1 MKVLL
6 EIEDDKAPALL
17 EVLKG
22 LKYVKT
28 KKIKKSKKEAVLE
41 GLKEA
46 IEEVKLAKE
55 GKIKLKS
62 AKELLDEL

>member
-1 MKVLL
+1 MKLL
-6 EIEDDKAPALL
+6 VEVPDEKAKSFL
-17 EVLKG
+17 EMLKK
-22 LKYVKT
+22 LSYVKT
-28 KKIKKSKKEAVLE
+28 EKLNRKDEEFYE

-46 IEEVKLAKE
+46 VEEVNLAKQ

>member
-1 MKVLL
+1 MKLL
-6 EIEDDKAPALL
+6 VEVPDEKAKSFL
-17 EVLKG
+17 EMLKK
-22 LKYVKT
+22 LTYVKT
-28 KKIKKSKKEAVLE
+28 EKLNRKDEEFYE

-46 IEEVKLAKE
+46 VVEVNLAKQ

>member
-6 EIEDDKAPALL
+6 EIEDEKAPALL
-17 EVLKG
+17 KVLKD

-28 KKIKKSKKEAVLE
+28 KKIKQSKKEAVLE

-55 GKIKLKS
+55 GKVKLKS
-62 AKELLDEL
+62 FDEFLNEL

>member
-1 MKVLL
+1 MKILV
-6 EIEDDKAPALL
+6 EVPDEKAKSFLDM
-17 EVLKG
+17 LKK
-22 LKYVKT
+22 LTYVRTERLNRKD
-28 KKIKKSKKEAVLE
+28 EEFYE

-46 IEEVKLAKE
+46 VEEVNLAKQ